1 MKHAKKVLAL
11 LLVLVMSLALLSAT
25 ALAAGTGKIVIENAT
40 AGMEYKLYK
49 VFDASYTDS
58 TENGQKPLGATYTI
72 TKSSKW
78 FSMVTAT
85 GSPFTLSP
93 APQDGDTA
101 DTVYTVSISEGQQEA
116 VATWFQQADVSKL
129 TADASV
135 TPQTNLVEFDNLD
148 KGYYFIKSAVGATV
162 TLTHANETR
171 KVIDKN
177 QKPGWGT
184 APGDETKPGGK
195 YIKTGANG
203 TGENYGSLGTADV
216 GGDLSYKIDVFSAT
230 NYQGDKMIKEYII
243 EDTESPAVF
252 MHFSTV
258 RVWVNGSELTK
269 GWVEGVDETSNT
281 SHAIGSSTT
290 PATSKNDADWY
301 VENADNT
308 DSKFSIHIN
317 WLKSDGTFKF
327 DNSGKSNVIKITYEG
342 VLKSKGVIYGDNG
355 NNNTATLFVLPENSE
370 NREQVGDP
378 STAKAVTYSGSLF
391 KCAAQNKP
399 LSGAEFTIAREGEN
413 DPLKLYPS
421 KDYDGV
427 YYLAN
432 EENWNSGHVEQGGLT
447 YEQSTSKMVTTIV
460 SPADGYIIIRGLAGG
475 RYTVTETKAPGG
487 YTKLAEPLVLT
498 LQQREN
504 GVEYNESVQELTKAN
519 KDGVSKSFKFE
530 NVHVRTIVNQSGTVL
545 PETGSTGTRML
556 IIFGAFAVLCT
567 GVILVA
573 NKRMRRESF

>member
-1 MKHAKKVLAL
+1 MKHTRKALAL
-11 LLVLVMSLALLSAT
+11 LMALVMALALLSVT
-25 ALAAGTGKIVIENAT
+25 ALAAGDGKIVIENAT

-58 TENGQKPLGATYTI
+58 TEDGQKPLGATYTI
-72 TKSSKW
+72 AKSSQW
-78 FSMVTAT
+78 FSMVAAA

-93 APQDGDTA
+93 APQDGDAA

-116 VATWFQQADVSKL
+116 VATWFQKADVSKL

-135 TPQTNLVEFDNLD
+135 TAQTNFVEFDNLD

-162 TLTHANETR
+162 TPTHANEIR

-184 APGDETKPGGK
+184 DPDDETKPGGK

-230 NYQGDKMIKEYII
+230 NYQGDKKIQQYII
-243 EDTESPAVF
+243 QDNETSAVF
-252 MHFSTV
+252 MHFSTI
-258 RVWVNGSELTK
+258 RIWVNGTELLK
-269 GWVEGVDETSNT
+269 GWVEGTDEIERGSHALGTWSDET
-281 SHAIGSSTT
+281 
-290 PATSKNDADWY
+290 PSKDAANWY
-301 VENADNT
+301 VEN
-308 DSKFSIHIN
+308 DSNEDHQFSIRIN
-317 WLKSDGTFKF
+317 WLNGDGSFRFT
-327 DNSGKSNVIKITYEG
+327 NNGKPNVIKITYQG
-342 VLKSKGVIYGDNG
+342 TLKSPGVVYGDNG
-355 NNNTATLFVLPENSE
+355 NTATLFVLPENSE
-370 NREQVGDP
+370 NREQVDDP

-391 KCAAQNKP
+391 KCDAQNKP

-413 DPLKLYPS
+413 DPLKLHPS

-447 YEQSTSKMVTTIV
+447 YEHSTSKMVTTIV

-475 RYTVTETKAPGG
+475 RYTVTETKAPDG

-498 LQQREN
+498 LQQRET

-519 KDGVSKSFKFE
+519 KDVVSKSFKFE